1 VAGVL
6 ESPVFP
12 LGLPDPN
19 LRLIG
24 VSHTDTVTFGS
35 GAVAARIGLGG
46 SALVD
51 GEAIG
56 SGSIAI
62 GPVILAGTGISDTTS
77 LGSGGIT
84 VGSVS
89 VVDDETDHFAPTL
102 GSGNTAVGPVSLSGA
117 GIQDLPSFGVGVAT
131 IGGITVLDDED
142 DNFPATLGN
151 GSLDVTYTIP
161 GTGLTDTVTFGAGV
175 VSPGPIVL
183 DGYGIWP
190 NTKYGRGTVQPTR
203 YYFVGPELR
212 YAFGRK
218 HSPLWWVENAE
229 GVTVLREN
237 GVWRETLAPTGD
249 EIAAA
254 ERAYRGGYRTEL
266 TGTQKNEL
274 VAAGYGSYI
283 EED

>member
-1 VAGVL
+1 
-6 ESPVFP
+6 
-12 LGLPDPN
+12 
-19 LRLIG
+19 
-24 VSHTDTVTFGS
+24 
-35 GAVAARIGLGG
+35 
-46 SALVD
+46 VD
-51 GEAIG
+51 
-56 SGSIAI
+56 
-62 GPVILAGTGISDTTS
+62 
-77 LGSGGIT
+77 
-84 VGSVS
+84 
-89 VVDDETDHFAPTL
+89 F
-102 GSGNTAVGPVSLSGA
+102 GA
-117 GIQDLPSFGVGVAT
+117 GIAT
-131 IGGITVLDDED
+131 IGGITVLDDETD
-142 DNFPATLGN
+142 TFLPAFGIGAVAPGPLSLAGTGIQDSPSFGTGTIAVGPVDIVDDETDNFP
-151 GSLDVTYTIP
+151 VTFGQGVVHPGVRIIP
-161 GTGLTDTVTFGAGV
+161 GTGLSDPAAFGAGAMRPGERV
-175 VSPGPIVL
+175 VVDSSNDNFPPTFGDGAVVPGSVAL

-190 NTKYGRGTVQPTR
+190 NTKLGSGTVQPTR